1 MHLIDFKTI
10 RLIVFDDEEFHDEFG
25 PLRVDVKYMIKPAGL
40 ELASVR
46 FPGDGPATS
55 IDIVFNLFSGWVFYT
70 PLVDI
75 VPGTINIEVIASS
88 ADGRSTTIL
97 MDPTFIEAPDNGFLL
112 AYMEEF
118 FDSQAGPFY
127 NLLSMGFSAEAFG
140 VPMVASGV
148 VLYLASEGENTSEF
162 TDIVTENMANAE
174 IPDYDGIIGLANCI
188 ALVTAFPQFVSG
200 DAQSL

>member
-1 MHLIDFKTI
+1 MAY
-10 RLIVFDDEEFHDEFG
+10 E
-25 PLRVDVKYMIKPAGL
+25 
-40 ELASVR
+40 
-46 FPGDGPATS
+46 
-55 IDIVFNLFSGWVFYT
+55 
-70 PLVDI
+70 
-75 VPGTINIEVIASS
+75 
-88 ADGRSTTIL
+88 
-97 MDPTFIEAPDNGFLL
+97 IEAPDNGFLL

-148 VLYLASEGENTSEF
+148 VLYLASEGEDTSEF

-200 DAQSL
+200 DAQVFSSISLEHSFLKLRDFSENNGLPVGKVNIATAFTFTGVQF